1 MVFIYNGNYLKYL
14 DESDKNPD
22 IFVIM
27 NFLKERNII
36 QNMIKEKD
44 YETALKY
51 FEINFQEYLIKKE
64 ISFKKIILCLTTLQ
78 YLDFLKIN
86 DYLSAYNILNK
97 LDRSYWNKDITV
109 LLYDNEDKIFD
120 FTLDVISVLLCYQN
134 VVSSDLGYFF
144 SDKQLSLISDQINS
158 LILELA
164 GVASESILERVV
176 KQQTLTSYLY
186 RTLKH
191 CQGDKISIKF

>member
-1 MVFIYNGNYLKYL
+1 
-14 DESDKNPD
+14 
-22 IFVIM
+22 
-27 NFLKERNII
+27 
-36 QNMIKEKD
+36 MIKEKD

-51 FEINFQEYLIKKE
+51 FEINFQEYLGKKE

-78 YLDFLKIN
+78 YLDFLQIN

-120 FTLDVISVLLCYQN
+120 YTLDLISVLLCYQN
-134 VVSSDLGYFF
+134 VAYSDLGFFF

-164 GVASESILERVV
+164 GVASESILERIV